1 MKAILPLLLA
11 LLVLPLQ
18 AQTATAAKGSTIW
31 KKKSM

>member
-1 MKAILPLLLA
+1 MKVILSLLLA